1 MVGGRVGCEG
11 VRAASGG
18 CVLRRR
24 RGNAPVGS
32 ATAGLGSGVTRP
44 PLRLCPQNIMGSG
57 SSDGTNPADD
67 VRAPAKPVPHE
78 EVEEGIDPFAEDTA
92 SEDEDHSSVPSGGRG
107 ATPRESQPAHA
118 GPEPEPESLLEMREQ
133 ITMLQAQLDA
143 LKGQVEVR
151 VRGWEGGA
159 CRPIGS
165 RCCPRTSRRS
175 CGSDRRASLE
185 VIEE

>member
-1 MVGGRVGCEG
+1 
-11 VRAASGG
+11 
-18 CVLRRR
+18 
-24 RGNAPVGS
+24 
-32 ATAGLGSGVTRP
+32 
-44 PLRLCPQNIMGSG
+44 MGSG

-151 VRGWEGGA
+151 VRGWEGGESQGGEL
-159 CRPIGS
+159 RPGCPGLS
-165 RCCPRTSRRS
+165 PGLGCAYRTCARARCWCYPPLLLSRRPAAR
-175 CGSDRRASLE
+175 RRATRAP
-185 VIEE
+185 